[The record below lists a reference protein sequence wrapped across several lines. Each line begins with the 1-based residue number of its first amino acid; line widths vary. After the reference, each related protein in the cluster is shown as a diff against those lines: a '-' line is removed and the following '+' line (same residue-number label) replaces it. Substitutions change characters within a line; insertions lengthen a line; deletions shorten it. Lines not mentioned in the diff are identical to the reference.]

1 MEWVAA
7 AEEYVGNNGWGAR
20 GKTLGISRMYSEN
33 GADKALIR
41 KEKVVA
47 SLRPRGILSGF
58 LAVVPNLGYAVY
70 LPPIAAKMGPQ
81 RIRLRLSTQVLKDG
95 AIFSAYF
102 NKTRQ
107 LVIEDVLTWQ
117 SAPVWHT
124 KPFKERWE
132 WIVADFAANHLKP
145 MLELQGTEIILAQYT
160 SVNQIQAQEPD
171 VNYVVEFVL
180 NGSNTK
186 RIIWIPPKVE
196 PAPTTQAAK
205 EPTPDGVKTSDG
217 VKTPDG
223 VNAPNGVK
231 TPDGVNTPGAN
242 IFKVKKEMGPDVFSV
257 WRGEERL
264 GLGLVRTLAISRALR
279 LANLDEIQVVAE
291 HNKQFDKWEIKTV
304 IEPKKSEG

>member
-1 MEWVAA
+1 MDWVAI
-7 AEEYVGNNGWGAR
+7 AEEYVGKNGWGAR

-70 LPPIAAKMGPQ
+70 LPPIAARMGPQ
-81 RIRLRLSTQVLKDG
+81 RIRLRLSSQVTADG

-132 WIVADFAANHLKP
+132 RIATDFVTNHFKP
-145 MLELQGTEIILAQYT
+145 MLEIQGIEIVLAQYT
-160 SVNQIQAQEPD
+160 SVNQVQAQEPD
-171 VNYVVEFVL
+171 ANHVVEFVL
-180 NGSNTK
+180 NNPNTK
-186 RIIWIPPKVE
+186 RIIWIPPKTE
-196 PAPTTQAAK
+196 PTPVTQPAK
-205 EPTPDGVKTSDG
+205 EPTP
-217 VKTPDG
+217 
-223 VNAPNGVK
+223 
-231 TPDGVNTPGAN
+231 GADV
-242 IFKVKKEMGPDVFSV
+242 FKVKKEMGPDVFSV

-264 GLGLVRTLAISRALR
+264 GLGLVRTLAISKALR
-279 LANLDEIQVVAE
+279 LANLDEVEVVAE
-291 HNKQFDKWEIKTV
+291 HNKQFDKWEIKSV